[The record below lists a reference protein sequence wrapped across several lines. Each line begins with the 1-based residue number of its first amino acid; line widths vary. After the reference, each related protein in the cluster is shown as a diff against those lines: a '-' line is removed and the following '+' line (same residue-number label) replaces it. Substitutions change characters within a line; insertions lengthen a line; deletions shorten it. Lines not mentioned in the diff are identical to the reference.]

1 MKKLLSVLV
10 LVFVGYMGTAASSDY
25 FVNDAEVEHVLT
37 TSVINNLNTSDLDL
51 QTAWSTASVKADK
64 SAVIAIVLGI
74 FLGQLAIHRVYL
86 GGKSALILLYFIT
99 CGGIFGIV
107 PLVDWI
113 DIALGNMDRYIDND
127 KFIVW

>member
-1 MKKLLSVLV
+1 MKKFLSVLV

-37 TSVINNLNTSDLDL
+37 TSDISDLNTTEFDLSSAMA
-51 QTAWSTASVKADK
+51 TTSVKAEK
-64 SAVIAIVLGI
+64 SLVVALILDWLLG
-74 FLGQLAIHRVYL
+74 GLAIHRVYL
-86 GGKSALILLYFIT
+86 GGKGGLILTYFIT

-107 PLVDWI
+107 PLVDFFVMI
-113 DIALGNMDRYIDND
+113 GNLDKYIDND

>member
-1 MKKLLSVLV
+1 MKKILSVLV

-37 TSVINNLNTSDLDL
+37 TSVINDLNTTEFDL
-51 QTAWSTASVKADK
+51 QTALATTSVKADK
-64 SAVIAIVLGI
+64 SVAVSAILAW
-74 FLGQLAIHRVYL
+74 FLGGLAIHRVYL
-86 GGKSALILLYFIT
+86 GGKGGLILIYLIT

-107 PLVDWI
+107 PLVDFF
-113 DIALGNMDRYIDND
+113 DIILGNMDRYIDND

>member
-1 MKKLLSVLV
+1 MKKILSVLV

-37 TSVINNLNTSDLDL
+37 TSVINDLNTTEFDL
-51 QTAWSTASVKADK
+51 QTALATTSVKADK
-64 SAVIAIVLGI
+64 SVAVSAILAW
-74 FLGQLAIHRVYL
+74 FLGGLAIHRVYL
-86 GGKSALILLYFIT
+86 GGKGGLILIYFIT

-107 PLVDWI
+107 PLVDFF
-113 DIALGNMDRYIDND
+113 DIILGNMDRYIDND